1 MPVSSLVPPKTSEG
15 GGGGGDVA
23 PSDWAAELRGNET
36 LKRRRAT
43 PAEAAV
49 RRGMG
54 QRNCDWRT
62 ERCGVEED
70 GTRRAEGFMAP
81 SVMRISADDVVWGL
95 SVEAKSLSRVW
106 DRRVSYR
113 V

>member
-15 GGGGGDVA
+15 GGGGDVA
-23 PSDWAAELRGNET
+23 PSDWATELRGNET